1 MVFEMKQIMRLS
13 ILAVCAVMLVCCKK
27 TKEQPV
33 DIVGDWK
40 LESINGVP
48 ASSLATDGTGGL
60 DIYVSFAT
68 GNTFE
73 IFQRLHGGKSYYR
86 YSGTYTIV
94 NLTTVTGKYSDG
106 NSWGAEYTVSV
117 DNGSLVMTGG
127 GDECVYTS
135 TAIPDDVRSSSLE
148 VKSSG
153 EASVPAPFL

>member
-1 MVFEMKQIMRLS
+1 M
-13 ILAVCAVMLVCCKK
+13 
-27 TKEQPV
+27 

-60 DIYVSFAT
+60 DIYVSFAA

-117 DNGSLVMTGG
+117 ETGG

>member
-60 DIYVSFAT
+60 DIYVSFAED
-68 GNTFE
+68 NTFE
-73 IFQRLHGGKSYYR
+73 IFQRLHDGKSYCR

-106 NSWGAEYTVSV
+106 NSWGA
-117 DNGSLVMTGG
+117 
-127 GDECVYTS
+127 ECVYTS

>member
-60 DIYVSFAT
+60 DIYVSFAA

-127 GDECVYTS
+127 GDECIYTS
-135 TAIPDDVRSSSLE
+135 VSIPEDVRASSLE
-148 VKSSG
+148 VKSSS
-153 EASVPAPFL
+153 EAGVPAPFL